1 MHYYIKV
8 LYTEATKQLQ
18 LKKIGSQLAMK
29 QVGRDF
35 VLQQADRNIAMNMQ
49 PLDCMYNRSL

>member
-8 LYTEATKQLQ
+8 LYTEATKQSQ
-18 LKKIGSQLAMK
+18 LKQIESQLAMK